1 MPGFAGFD
9 RSDYPGDS
17 VMNWLKA
24 NTISFGV
31 GIILPRLRVMG
42 VPLG

>member
-17 VMNWLKA
+17 VMLIGSYGDWMTTFWEQALESS
-24 NTISFGV
+24 IV
-31 GIILPRLRVMG
+31 CPRQ
-42 VPLG
+42 